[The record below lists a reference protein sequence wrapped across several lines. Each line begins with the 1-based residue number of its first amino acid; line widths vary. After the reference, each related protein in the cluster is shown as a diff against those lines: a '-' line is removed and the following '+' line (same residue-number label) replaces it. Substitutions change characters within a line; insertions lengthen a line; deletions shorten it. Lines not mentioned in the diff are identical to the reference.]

1 MYAFYLWPIATS
13 GPEHI
18 HSWLQNIAIRFF
30 IIINNSYSAIVTGRF
45 MVGVVMG
52 EFRVGILMGLDKGGE
67 GCGVFMTYEDMMIEL
82 PTQEMSAVLHWRSW
96 TSSPSTG
103 SVFDT
108 YPEFRSR
115 KQVIHLLKCCS
126 RQLFPYTDM
135 PNWYLTYVPGC
146 RI

>member
-52 EFRVGILMGLDKGGE
+52 QDKGGE
-67 GCGVFMTYEDMMIEL
+67 GCGVFMTCEDMMIEL
-82 PTQEMSAVLHWRSW
+82 PTQEMSAVLH
-96 TSSPSTG
+96 
-103 SVFDT
+103 
-108 YPEFRSR
+108 
-115 KQVIHLLKCCS
+115 
-126 RQLFPYTDM
+126 
-135 PNWYLTYVPGC
+135 
-146 RI
+146 